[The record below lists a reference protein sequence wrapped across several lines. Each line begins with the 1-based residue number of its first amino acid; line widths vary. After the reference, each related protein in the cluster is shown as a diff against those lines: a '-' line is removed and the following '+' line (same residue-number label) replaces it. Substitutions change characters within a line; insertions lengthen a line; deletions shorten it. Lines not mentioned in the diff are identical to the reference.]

1 MTNAELIQAN
11 LPCSVE
17 MPAGTGKTETIAELV
32 KLSADDGK
40 RSLVLTHTHAGVDVL
55 RRRMKKFGVPKNAV
69 TIRTL
74 DSWCFDLIGSFPVL
88 AEMTVGDEPDW
99 ALSRDYHVA
108 GRRTALSPAI
118 VRMLQ
123 ASYELLVVDEY
134 QDCQVWQHELVRA
147 VAGSIPTCV
156 LGDRMQGLFFFGDLQ
171 PVEWEADVEPAFPPL
186 TLEVHPWRWT
196 QTNPELGAWLLQ
208 ARVDLLTG
216 NGIDLTNS
224 PIRVEPPA
232 QIRNVLFRL
241 PRHPV
246 TTVAISQFPNSAALL
261 AKQLGGAYTMIE
273 ELEGKH
279 LRAFAA
285 LIDDGDATTVAAAT
299 AQYTVDCAFGVADKI
314 GIAARRGLQ
323 AGTPIDLLRVA
334 EDARSAAVNLNQ
346 LLQSPDATSIREA
359 LLALS
364 RISSFN
370 LFRREAWFGMLD
382 ALRLCEATDDLT
394 AMNAVISIRN
404 KLRMTGR
411 RPESRIVGRALL
423 VKGLEF
429 DHAVIDAPAPSKPYN
444 AHELYVCLTRGST
457 SVTLITAATRLS
469 PPRPARN
476 S

>member
-1 MTNAELIQAN
+1 MTNPELIEAN

-17 MPAGTGKTETIAELV
+17 MPAGTGKTEIIAELV
-32 KLSADDGK
+32 KLFAVQGK

-74 DSWCFDLIGSFPVL
+74 DSWCFDLIGSFPDLSEIAVD
-88 AEMTVGDEPDW
+88 DEPDW
-99 ALSRDYHVA
+99 TQSREYHVA
-108 GRRTALSPAI
+108 GRLAASSPAV
-118 VRMLQ
+118 VRMLR

-134 QDCQVWQHELVRA
+134 QDCQLWQHELVCA
-147 VAGSIPTCV
+147 VAESIPTCV
-156 LGDRMQGLFFFGDLQ
+156 LGDRMQGLFFFNDLQ
-171 PVEWEADVEPAFPPL
+171 PVEWETDVEPAFPPL
-186 TLEVHPWRWT
+186 VLEVHPWRWAS
-196 QTNPELGAWLLQ
+196 TNPELGAWLLQ
-208 ARVDLLTG
+208 ARTDLLAG
-216 NGIDLTNS
+216 NGVELTNS

-232 QIRNVLFRL
+232 QVRNVLFGL

-246 TTVAISQFPNSAALL
+246 TTVAISQFPSSAALL
-261 AKQLGGAYTMIE
+261 AQQLGGAYTMIE
-273 ELEGKH
+273 ELQGNH

-285 LIDDGDATTVAAAT
+285 VIDEGDPSAIAAAT
-299 AQYTVDCAFGVADKI
+299 AKYAVDCAFGVADKI
-314 GIAARRGLQ
+314 DITARRALL
-323 AGTPIDLLRVA
+323 AGTAINISRVTD
-334 EDARSAAVNLNQ
+334 DAKEGVEHLNRV
-346 LLQSPDATSIREA
+346 LERPDVTTIREA

-364 RISSFN
+364 HLPTFS

-382 ALRLCEATDDLT
+382 ALRLCEATEDLT

-429 DHAVIDAPAPSKPYN
+429 EHTVVDAPNPNKPYN
-444 AHELYVCLTRGST
+444 AHELYVCLSRGST
-457 SVTLITAATRLS
+457 SVTLITNATRLNPS
-469 PPRPARN
+469 RPRRN